1 MDKENSGYEEK
12 IKFLTLESS
21 FYKKQYQHQ
30 LDENQKLKFELKL
43 IHDSDMYKFALR
55 YYRIR
60 DYILS
65 GKRKLILKKIFGLI
79 KGVAKDNPS
88 SGLSFSTASNS
99 IMTNSKIER
108 IDVISPQH
116 TLYLAKLIQHAFFQI
131 GIDCFISIGTPDEF
145 IDIPYII
152 IAPQTLTKFPK
163 CYIAYQMEQSTS
175 ERWFDEKYHAI
186 LNNAF
191 SVLDYS
197 LFNIEFFRTSGSI
210 RNKNS
215 LFYLPVDYYPSFSES
230 SACSEKEYD
239 VLFYGDTNSPRR
251 KRILE
256 AISKKFDVHIC
267 YDVFGE
273 ELYSE
278 IRKAKVLLNIHYYED
293 ALLETIRIYEAL
305 SLNSCVIVSE
315 SGKDG
320 EERKRLEGFVDF
332 IEPDDID
339 AIIERISYWLNHD
352 DERIKKVEDNE
363 RILSSRSSAFDF
375 FFYRYLLAWDIISFE
390 QFYELSG
397 DYVSLGCDRICLNL
411 PEVVERRNY
420 FDSINKYGFK
430 VIPGL
435 RHHLGWVGCGLS
447 YKLIARR
454 SHDEGLNSVAVCED
468 DVVFPPDFS
477 ERLDLVYSF
486 LSKRHWSFFSGLMA
500 DVKKVS
506 VRSVNNVEDI
516 LIAQVDHLVS
526 MVFNIYNSDALEYI
540 SNWNEQDR
548 DVDRNAID
556 RYIENVS
563 FVIYIMIPFLVGHNE
578 NLNSVLWGGSNA
590 DLYVD
595 MISQAEK
602 ELENKIVKFGKPVN

>member
-1 MDKENSGYEEK
+1 MDKENSVYEEK
-12 IKFLTLESS
+12 IKYLTSESS
-21 FYKKQYQHQ
+21 FYKKLYQYQ

-43 IHDSDMYKFALR
+43 IHDSDMYRLALR

-79 KGVAKDNPS
+79 KGVAKDNLS
-88 SGLSFSTASNS
+88 SGLSFSTTSNS

-116 TLYLAKLIQHAFFQI
+116 TLYLAKLIQHALFHI

-145 IDIPYII
+145 LDIPYII

-191 SVLDYS
+191 SVFDYS

-293 ALLETIRIYEAL
+293 ALLETTRIYEAL

-315 SGKDG
+315 SGKD
-320 EERKRLEGFVDF
+320 EEARKRLEGFVDF
-332 IEPDDID
+332 TEPDDID
-339 AIIERISYWLNHD
+339 VIIERISYWLSHE
-352 DERIKKVEDNE
+352 DERIEKVRDNE
-363 RILSSRSSAFDF
+363 RVLSRRPSAFDF
-375 FFYRYLLAWDIISFE
+375 FFYRYLLAWDIISFNR
-390 QFYELSG
+390 FYKLAG
-397 DYVSLGCDRICLNL
+397 AFVSLGSERICLNL
-411 PEVVERRNY
+411 PEEIERWRY
-420 FDSINKYGFK
+420 FDSVNKFGFK

-435 RHHLGWVGCGLS
+435 RHHIGWIGCGLS

-454 SHDEGLNSVAVCED
+454 AQDEGLNSIAVCED

-477 ERLDLVYSF
+477 DKLDLVYGF
-486 LSKRHWSFFSGLMA
+486 LSKRRWSFFSGLMA
-500 DVKKVS
+500 DVSKVA
-506 VRSVNNVEDI
+506 VRSVDK
-516 LIAQVDHLVS
+516 IADVSIAEVDHLVS
-526 MVFNIYNSDALEYI
+526 TVFNIYNTDALDYI
-540 SNWNEQDR
+540 SKWNEQDR
-548 DVDRNAID
+548 DVERNAID
-556 RYIENVS
+556 RYIERAS
-563 FVIYIMIPFLVGHNE
+563 FVIYIILPFLVGHSE
-578 NLNSVLWGGSNA
+578 NLNSVIWEGSNA

-595 MISQAEK
+595 MISKAEK
-602 ELENKIVKFGKPVN
+602 ELESKIAKFDKTAR